1 MSESSATDIKECI
14 PEFYYLPAF
23 LRNIGNIDLGK
34 KQSGDDVGDV
44 ELPPW
49 ASSPE

>member
-1 MSESSATDIKECI
+1 MSESSATDIKESI

-23 LRNIGNIDLGK
+23 LRNIAHIDLGK
-34 KQSGDDVGDV
+34 KQCGTDVEDV

-49 ASSPE
+49 ASSAE